1 MDPALPRPL
10 AALAVCLALA
20 ALAGAASAHWHG
32 VPADFDL
39 RNYHLYDGVALLRG
53 RIFTDLAPAQLQT
66 YYAPLLDVL
75 YVLALD
81 ALNRHPAALGAI
93 LALPQGLAAFL
104 AAWLAARMLPATI
117 PARRAILAACALA
130 AVTGAAGASTFA
142 GPMSEM
148 LPASCVLGALLALG
162 AAPPRPAWAGM
173 LAGIAV
179 GLKLTMMPFAAG
191 LALEAAFARPPARAR
206 FAAAALAGA
215 ALTAGW
221 WWAWL
226 WVRFDNPIFP
236 YFNDLFASPWGARLS
251 GIDTRFLPRDII
263 QAAAYPLFWAFHA
276 TTLVTEAPARDP
288 RIALGWFAVG
298 TLLVR
303 RETRSRARPM
313 LCVWTLGYVLWEPVF
328 SVLRYLASLELILP
342 ALLAAL
348 FAPVLARAR
357 PWLAACGAWAL
368 AVALIAATVL
378 PEWGHAPPGPRAI
391 AVRPPHFTPGTL
403 VVLLD
408 WSPMAYVA
416 AFAPRSVRFVG
427 ADNNLVV
434 PGAPDLLSRAVATAI
449 RDQRGPTWGLEEDR
463 ATADRA
469 LAAYHLRRAPG
480 CVRVRSNLDGNAIRA
495 CPLVRLR
502 PPSVRTRRESRR
514 HPLPPLRFHRDL
526 YRQRSFP
533 ARG

>member
-1 MDPALPRPL
+1 MAPALPRPL
-10 AALAVCLALA
+10 AVLAACLALA
-20 ALAGAASAHWHG
+20 ALAGAASARWHG
-32 VPADFDL
+32 TPADFDL
-39 RNYHLYDGVALLRG
+39 RNYHLYDGAAFLRG

-81 ALNRHPAALGAI
+81 ALNRHPVALGAI
-93 LALPQGLAAFL
+93 LALPQGLAGFL
-104 AAWLAARMLPATI
+104 AAWLAARMVPAAT
-117 PARRAILAACALA
+117 PARRAILLACALA

-148 LPASCVLGALLALG
+148 LPASCVVGALLALD

-179 GLKLTMMPFAAG
+179 GLKLTMVPFAAG
-191 LALEAAFARPPARAR
+191 LALAATFARPSARAR
-206 FAAAALAGA
+206 FATAALAGA
-215 ALTAGW
+215 TLTAGW

-226 WVRFDNPIFP
+226 WIRFGNPIFP
-236 YFNDLFASPWGARLS
+236 YFNDLFGSPWGAPLS
-251 GIDTRFLPRDII
+251 GIDTRFLPRDMI
-263 QAAAYPLFWAFHA
+263 QAAAYPMFWAFQA
-276 TTLVTEAPARDP
+276 TRLVTESPARDP
-288 RIALGWFAVG
+288 RIALGWLAVVA
-298 TLLVR
+298 LLIR

-313 LCVWTLGYVLWEPVF
+313 LCVWALGYALWEPVF

-348 FAPVLARAR
+348 FAPALARAR
-357 PWLAACGAWAL
+357 PWMAACGAWAL
-368 AVALIAATVL
+368 VVVLIAATVL
-378 PEWGHAPPGPRAI
+378 PEWGHAPLGPRAV
-391 AVRPPHFTPGTL
+391 AVRAPDFAPGSL

-416 AFAPRSVRFVG
+416 AFTPRSVRFVG

-434 PGAPDLLSRAVATAI
+434 PGAPDLLSRAVAAAI
-449 RDQRGPTWGLEEDR
+449 RDQRGPIWGLEEDR

-480 CVRVRSNLDGNAIRA
+480 CVRIRSNLDDNAIRA
-495 CPLVRLR
+495 CPLMRIPA
-502 PPSVRTRRESRR
+502 PPPKQTASS
-514 HPLPPLRFHRDL
+514 PPAPGRAASAPH
-526 YRQRSFP
+526 
-533 ARG
+533 